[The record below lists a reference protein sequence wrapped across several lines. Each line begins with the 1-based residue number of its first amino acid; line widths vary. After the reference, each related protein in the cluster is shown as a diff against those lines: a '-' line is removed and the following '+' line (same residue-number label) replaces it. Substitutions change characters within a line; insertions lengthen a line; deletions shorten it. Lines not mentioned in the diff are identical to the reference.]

1 MSNVQALET
10 IRKLNE
16 IKRCVK
22 NALDT
27 LPGIRT
33 GLVRFRLQL
42 AGLEVL

>member
-1 MSNVQALET
+1 MSSVQALET

-22 NALDT
+22 NSLDT

-33 GLVRFRLQL
+33 GLVRLR
-42 AGLEVL
+42 